1 MSESTPPQSVSG
13 DSEQPAKRFSGLQ
26 VLGIV
31 LAVMLVTAGLTGFLV
46 WRYLFPTPFKAVEL
60 TPPEQQVL
68 DRKVEALGIQLET
81 QPDAPA
87 LPEPLQPEAYSEDGA
102 RRQVDF
108 SERELNALL
117 ANNTDWAS
125 RMAIDLSQDLASAR
139 LLIPLDPDFP
149 VLGGKTLRVNAGVE
163 LAFREGRPVAILR
176 GVSVMGVPLPNA
188 WLGNL
193 KNVDLISEFGTDP
206 GFWNAFA
213 AGIEFIEVH
222 DSRLSIRLKE

>member
-1 MSESTPPQSVSG
+1 MSESNPPQSAS
-13 DSEQPAKRFSGLQ
+13 DDKQQKRFSGLQ

-31 LAVMLVTAGLTGFLV
+31 LAVMVVTAGLTGFIV
-46 WRYLFPTPFKAVEL
+46 WRYLFPSPFTAVEL

-68 DRKVEALGIQLET
+68 DRKVEALGIELET
-81 QPDAPA
+81 RSVPSASPDA
-87 LPEPLQPEAYSEDGA
+87 LEPEAYSEDNA
-102 RRQVDF
+102 RRQVEF

-117 ANNTDWAS
+117 ATNTDWAN
-125 RMAIDLSQDLASAR
+125 RLAIDLSQDLASAK

-149 VLGGKTLRVNAGVE
+149 LLGGKTLRVNAGVE
-163 LAFREGRPVAILR
+163 LAFRQGRPVAILR

-193 KNVDLISEFGTDP
+193 KNVDLIGEFGADP

-213 AGIEFIEVH
+213 AGIEFIEVR
-222 DSRLSIRLKE
+222 DSRLSVKLKE